1 MRLEDKVAIVTGGG
15 QGLGEGFCRRL
26 AAEGARIAVADRNAE
41 TARAVAESLAAGGA
55 QAEAFPVDVADV
67 AQIEAMI
74 QAVMK
79 RFGTV
84 DILVNNAG
92 VLDVAPMDEVTEAIW
107 DRQIDVNLK
116 GQFFCAKAV
125 APEMK
130 RKRYGKIV
138 NMSSIAGL
146 GGFLNAI
153 AYCASK
159 GGVVNL
165 TKALACELAGHG
177 ITVNAVA
184 PGPVETPINAI
195 FSFDKPEGDAH
206 RAFLRERTPS
216 RVDFFKVD
224 DITGTVLY
232 LCSPD
237 SDAVT
242 GVTIPID
249 GGWCAW

>member
-1 MRLEDKVAIVTGGG
+1 MR
-15 QGLGEGFCRRL
+15 
-26 AAEGARIAVADRNAE
+26 
-41 TARAVAESLAAGGA
+41 
-55 QAEAFPVDVADV
+55 
-67 AQIEAMI
+67 
-74 QAVMK
+74 
-79 RFGTV
+79 
-84 DILVNNAG
+84 
-92 VLDVAPMDEVTEAIW
+92 
-107 DRQIDVNLK
+107 
-116 GQFFCAKAV
+116 
-125 APEMK
+125 

-165 TKALACELAGHG
+165 TKALACELGEFG

-195 FSFDKPEGDAH
+195 FDFDKPEGDAH
-206 RAFLRERTPS
+206 RAFLRDRTPS
-216 RVDFFKVD
+216 RVDFFQVD

-232 LCSPD
+232 LCSSD
-237 SDAVT
+237 SDSVT

>member
-1 MRLEDKVAIVTGGG
+1 MRLKDRVAIVTGGG

-26 AAEGARIAVADRNAE
+26 AAEGARVAVADLNRD
-41 TARAVAESLAAGGA
+41 TAQAVAESIAATG
-55 QAEAFPVDVADV
+55 AEAAAFEVDVSDV
-67 AQIEAMI
+67 GGIDAMTT
-74 QAVMK
+74 AVMK

-92 VLDVAPMDEVTEAIW
+92 ILDVVPMDEITEEVW

-116 GQFFCAKAV
+116 GQFFCTKAV
-125 APEMK
+125 SSEMK
-130 RKRYGKIV
+130 RKRYGKVV

-165 TKALACELAGHG
+165 TKALACELGEFG

-184 PGPVETPINAI
+184 PGPVETAINAI
-195 FSFDKPEGDAH
+195 FDFDKPEGDAH
-206 RAFLRERTPS
+206 RAFLRDRTPS
-216 RVDFFKVD
+216 RADFFKVD